1 MNLLDRMAY
10 DTGGYT
16 VQEILSSFCK
26 KILEIIDLVN
36 KNEEVCDEAHT
47 IIENIRNE
55 VVPELV
61 DDIIKEMEDNGYFD
75 KLVNV
80 TLIEQLRTELTEL
93 LNQAITDYTSRLD
106 NLKSQMNTIMIEK
119 ANENEVRKKS
129 VLIEEYD
136 LGQSVKELLT
146 NGNVAVVGERC
157 INKINVNNNAIT
169 LNQTDFIKQGNINL
183 CLFTT
188 FESGFINV
196 TNGNLMG
203 PSSEYK
209 STDFIA
215 VSALNNYSS
224 NETLNIAFYNSSKT
238 FVSGKNGGTWSSPL
252 EIPNNVSY
260 IRLTYSATNN
270 NPIFNLGDKIYT
282 EEEPII
288 TDKGLEVLFKKQI
301 YNKML
306 IYDVISLN
314 LYNPTID
321 SADNTAINATNGKQ
335 MSLNG
340 YKATGFI
347 EVIEG
352 LNICISEQN
361 NIAFYDGNKNF
372 ISGKNGGW
380 TNPLTIPSGAKYVR
394 HTFSLTATNKQI
406 CYGDRLQNYSSFG
419 EKLYIIFK
427 KDFLDSLKQQLK
439 NESKLKNKTWNA
451 LGDSVTY
458 GLGTTKTYH
467 KIISDRTGIKVNNY
481 GLSTS
486 TIAVN
491 GWTGVQSFVER
502 YLTMNKSADYITVFG
517 GFNDFI
523 HKTPLGSFESRDNT
537 TFYGAL
543 HELCQ
548 GLYNNFTTSKIMFI
562 TPYIN
567 EGAKTPRELDGKT
580 LIDFINAIVEV
591 CGYYGIKVK
600 NLYKDSGI
608 DCNISIHKTTF
619 APDGLHLNIIGH
631 ERISNSIESDL
642 ESL

>member
-1 MNLLDRMAY
+1 MKDNLY
-10 DTGGYT
+10 
-16 VQEILSSFCK
+16 S
-26 KILEIIDLVN
+26 
-36 KNEEVCDEAHT
+36 
-47 IIENIRNE
+47 
-55 VVPELV
+55 
-61 DDIIKEMEDNGYFD
+61 
-75 KLVNV
+75 KLVNFYNV
-80 TLIEQLRTELTEL
+80 NDENFKEFMVEIYKEMLTTHRDVQYVKEHLTEEIEKIL
-93 LNQAITDYTSRLD
+93 DKYLVGGKFNINIEKKVNEFLNNNQEIKDINLQID
-106 NLKSQMNTIMIEK
+106 NIIIEK
-119 ANENEVRKKS
+119 ANESEVRKKS

-136 LGQSVKELLT
+136 LGQSVKEILT

-157 INKINVNNNAIT
+157 INKTNVNNNAIT

-188 FESGFINV
+188 FESGHIN
-196 TNGNLMG
+196 TINGNLMA

-209 STDFIA
+209 STGFIA

-224 NETLNIAFYNSSKT
+224 NENFNIAFYNNNKT
-238 FVSGKNGGTWSSPL
+238 FVSGKSGGTWTSPL
-252 EIPNNVSY
+252 TIPEGVSY
-260 IRLTYSATNN
+260 IRLTYSVSNN

-282 EEEPII
+282 KEEPII
-288 TDKGLEVLFKKQI
+288 TDKGLETVIKNQI

-306 IYDVISLN
+306 TYGVASLN
-314 LYNPTID
+314 LYNPEID
-321 SADNTAINATNGKQ
+321 SANNTAISATTGQ
-335 MSLNG
+335 QITISG

-352 LNICISEQN
+352 INICMSEQN
-361 NIAFYDGNKNF
+361 NVAFYDENKKF
-372 ISGKNGGW
+372 ISGKSGGW

-394 HTFSLTATNKQI
+394 HTFSLTTTNKQI
-406 CYGDRLQNYSSFG
+406 SYGNKLPEYSLYG
-419 EKLYIIFK
+419 EKFNILFK
-427 KDFLDSLKQQLK
+427 DDFLDSLKQQL
-439 NESKLKNKTWNA
+439 NYGSKLKNKTWDV
-451 LGDSVTY
+451 LGDSITY

-502 YLTMNKSADYITVFG
+502 YTTMNKPVDYITVFG
-517 GFNDFI
+517 GVNDFI

-567 EGAKTPRELDGKT
+567 EGSKTPRELDGKT
-580 LIDFINAIVEV
+580 LIDFVNAIEEV

-600 NLYKDSGI
+600 NLYKESGI
-608 DCNISIHKTTF
+608 NVNIPIHKTTY
-619 APDGLHLNIIGH
+619 APDGLHLNKLGH
-631 ERISNSIESDL
+631 EKISNSIESDL

>member
-1 MNLLDRMAY
+1 MTEFKESKFYKLLQDFFINNNKETFIQFLAEFY
-10 DTGGYT
+10 NKTEG
-16 VQEILSSFCK
+16 
-26 KILEIIDLVN
+26 III
-36 KNEEVCDEAHT
+36 KNELQDE
-47 IIENIRNE
+47 
-55 VVPELV
+55 
-61 DDIIKEMEDNGYFD
+61 IIKELREMFLLFNEEGIDENIVREKVNYFLENSVKIKD
-75 KLVNV
+75 
-80 TLIEQLRTELTEL
+80 
-93 LNQAITDYTSRLD
+93 IT
-106 NLKSQMNTIMIEK
+106 SQIDTIMIKK
-119 ANENEVRKKS
+119 ANESEVRKKS

-146 NGNVAVVGERC
+146 NGKVAVVGGRC

-188 FESGFINV
+188 FESGHINAN
-196 TNGNLMG
+196 NGNLMS

-209 STDFIA
+209 STGFIP

-224 NETLNIAFYNSSKT
+224 NETSNIAFYNSSKI
-238 FVSGKNGGTWSSPL
+238 FVSGKSGGTWTSPL
-252 EIPNNVSY
+252 TIPEGISY
-260 IRLTYSATNN
+260 IRLTYSATND

-282 EEEPII
+282 KEEVVI
-288 TDKGLEVLFKKQI
+288 TDEGLETLFKKQI

-306 IYDVISLN
+306 TYGATSLN
-314 LYNPTID
+314 LYNPTTD
-321 SADNTAINATNGKQ
+321 SVDNTAINANNGKQ
-335 MSLNG
+335 ISING

-352 LNICISEQN
+352 LKLCISEQN
-361 NIAFYDGNKNF
+361 NVAFYDENKNF
-372 ISGKNGGW
+372 IIGKAGGW

-394 HTFSLTATNKQI
+394 HTFSLTAQNKQI
-406 CYGDRLQNYSSFG
+406 SYGNKLPEYSLYG
-419 EKLYIIFK
+419 EKFNILFK
-427 KDFLDSLKQQLK
+427 DDFLDSLKQQLK
-439 NESKLKNKTWNA
+439 YESKLKNKIWNV
-451 LGDSVTY
+451 LGDSITY

-467 KIISDRTGIKVNNY
+467 QIISDRTGIKVNNY

-502 YLTMNKSADYITVFG
+502 YTSMNKPVDYITVFG
-517 GFNDFI
+517 GVNDFI
-523 HKTPLGSFESRDNT
+523 HKTPLGTFDSRDNT

-567 EGAKTPRELDGKT
+567 EGAKTPRALDGKT
-580 LIDFINAIVEV
+580 LIDFVNAIEEV
-591 CGYYGIKVK
+591 CAYYGIKVK

-608 DCNISIHKTTF
+608 NVNIPIHKTTF
-619 APDGLHLNIIGH
+619 APDGLHLNKLGH
-631 ERISNSIESDL
+631 EKISNSIESEL

>member
-1 MNLLDRMAY
+1 MTEFKESKFYKLLQDFFINNDKETFIQFLAEFY
-10 DTGGYT
+10 NKTEG
-16 VQEILSSFCK
+16 
-26 KILEIIDLVN
+26 IIDKNKTQDELIKELRELYLEFNEKGIDNNVVIEKVN
-36 KNEEVCDEAHT
+36 YFLNNSVKINDIITKLIRNTHN
-47 IIENIRNE
+47 IENINSQ
-55 VVPELV
+55 
-61 DDIIKEMEDNGYFD
+61 IDN
-75 KLVNV
+75 
-80 TLIEQLRTELTEL
+80 
-93 LNQAITDYTSRLD
+93 
-106 NLKSQMNTIMIEK
+106 IMIEK
-119 ANENEVRKKS
+119 ANESEVRKKS

-157 INKINVNNNAIT
+157 INKTNVNNNAIT

-188 FESGFINV
+188 FESGHINA
-196 TNGNLMG
+196 TNGNLMT
-203 PSSEYK
+203 PSPEYK

-224 NETLNIAFYNSSKT
+224 NETSNIAFYNNSKT
-238 FVSGKNGGTWSSPL
+238 FVSGKSGGTWSSPL
-252 EIPNNVSY
+252 TIPEGVSY
-260 IRLTYSATNN
+260 IRLTYSVSNN

-282 EEEPII
+282 KEEPTII
-288 TDKGLEVLFKKQI
+288 DSALETLLKKQI

-306 IYDVISLN
+306 TYGATSLN
-314 LYNPTID
+314 LYNPSTD
-321 SADNTAINATNGKQ
+321 SANNTAINANNGQ
-335 MSLNG
+335 QITLNG

-361 NIAFYDGNKNF
+361 NVAFYDENKIF
-372 ISGKNGGW
+372 VSGKGGGW
-380 TNPLTIPSGAKYVR
+380 TNPLTIPKGVKYLR
-394 HTFSLTATNKQI
+394 HTFSLNAQDKQI
-406 CYGDRLQNYSSFG
+406 SYGNKLPEYS
-419 EKLYIIFK
+419 LYGKKFNILFK
-427 KDFLDSLKQQLK
+427 DDFLDSLKQQL
-439 NESKLKNKTWNA
+439 NYGSKLKNKTWNV
-451 LGDSVTY
+451 LGDSITY

-467 KIISDRTGIKVNNY
+467 QIISEKTGIKVNNY

-502 YLTMNKSADYITVFG
+502 YTSMNKPVDYITVFG
-517 GFNDFI
+517 GVNDFI
-523 HKTPLGSFESRDNT
+523 HKTPLGSFDSRDNT

-567 EGAKTPRELDGKT
+567 EGSKTPRELDGKT
-580 LIDFINAIVEV
+580 LIEFVNAIEEV

-600 NLYKDSGI
+600 NLYKESGI
-608 DCNISIHKTTF
+608 DVNIPIHKTTF
-619 APDGLHLNIIGH
+619 APDGLHLNKLGH
-631 ERISNSIESDL
+631 EKISNSIESEL

>member
-1 MNLLDRMAY
+1 MLEFKESKFYKLLQDFFINNDKETFIQFLAEFY
-10 DTGGYT
+10 NKTEG
-16 VQEILSSFCK
+16 
-26 KILEIIDLVN
+26 IIDKNNIQDDLI
-36 KNEEVCDEAHT
+36 KELREMFLLFNEEGIDKNIVREKVDYFLNNSVKINDIISKLIRNTHN
-47 IIENIRNE
+47 IENN
-55 VVPELV
+55 
-61 DDIIKEMEDNGYFD
+61 N
-75 KLVNV
+75 
-80 TLIEQLRTELTEL
+80 
-93 LNQAITDYTSRLD
+93 
-106 NLKSQMNTIMIEK
+106 SQINNIMIEK
-119 ANENEVRKKS
+119 ANESEVRKKS

-146 NGNVAVVGERC
+146 GGNVAVVGERS
-157 INKINVNNNAIT
+157 INKTNVNNNAIT

-188 FESGFINV
+188 FESGHINA
-196 TNGNLMG
+196 TNGNLMT
-203 PSSEYK
+203 PSPEYK

-224 NETLNIAFYNSSKT
+224 NETSNIAFYNNSKT
-238 FVSGKNGGTWSSPL
+238 FVSGKSGGTWTSPL
-252 EIPNNVSY
+252 TIPEGVSY
-260 IRLTYSATNN
+260 IRLTYSVSNN

-282 EEEPII
+282 KEEPTII
-288 TDKGLEVLFKKQI
+288 DSALETLLKKQI

-306 IYDVISLN
+306 TYGATSLN
-314 LYNPTID
+314 LYNPSTD
-321 SADNTAINATNGKQ
+321 SANNTAINANNGQ
-335 MSLNG
+335 QITLNG

-361 NIAFYDGNKNF
+361 NVAFYDENKIF
-372 ISGKNGGW
+372 VSGKGGGW
-380 TNPLTIPSGAKYVR
+380 TNPLTIPKGVKYLR
-394 HTFSLTATNKQI
+394 HTFSLNAQDKQI
-406 CYGDRLQNYSSFG
+406 SYGNKLPEYS
-419 EKLYIIFK
+419 LYGKKFNILFK
-427 KDFLDSLKQQLK
+427 DDFLDSLKQQL
-439 NESKLKNKTWNA
+439 NYGSKLKNKTWNV
-451 LGDSVTY
+451 LGDSITY

-467 KIISDRTGIKVNNY
+467 QIISEKTGIKVNNY

-502 YLTMNKSADYITVFG
+502 YLTMNKPVDYITVFG
-517 GFNDFI
+517 GVNDFI
-523 HKTPLGSFESRDNT
+523 HKTPLGTFDSRDNT

-567 EGAKTPRELDGKT
+567 EGSKTPRELDGKT
-580 LIDFINAIVEV
+580 LIDFVNAIEEV

-600 NLYKDSGI
+600 NLYKESGI
-608 DCNISIHKTTF
+608 DVNIPIHKTTF
-619 APDGLHLNIIGH
+619 APDGLHLNKLGH
-631 ERISNSIESDL
+631 EKISNSIESEL